1 MKCEHCQHIMPIE
14 GFGGY
19 LHYTST
25 KRIMDKFVDMKMFE
39 ISSKSPYETIYHCK
53 KCGTSWALAA
63 PDFPIRGYLAQR

>member
-1 MKCEHCQHIMPIE
+1 MKCEPCQHIKPIE

-25 KRIMDKFVDMKMFE
+25 EKILDKFVDMKMFE

-53 KCGTSWALAA
+53 KCGTSWTLAA
-63 PDFPIRGYLAQR
+63 PDFPIRGYLTQR